1 MIALPCSHC
10 KQPRTPLR
18 RRIYVSQGKCQ
29 EVKER
34 GSTKIRDNHVKFFG
48 MNGATLLEVHFS
60 PIWYSITEGQ
70 PIERNCVFSEDKIK
84 RVKILAG
91 RLKSKQVRDDFV
103 HVFPGQPE
111 LQAQNMTR
119 SDDTR
124 GDGVGLESP
133 VELNFAF
140 GGIMNFT
147 FAQAN
152 TSFSRMVSL
161 RLAQGHYQGFLY
173 SHNNWW
179 IAGRDCQVLRNDGN
193 LQGLICDA
201 QGGGQ
206 VAIKSWKPKADVVG
220 PVDRFRVAPFP

>member
-1 MIALPCSHC
+1 MPG
-10 KQPRTPLR
+10 
-18 RRIYVSQGKCQ
+18 SQGEKLNQNSKQSC
-29 EVKER
+29 EVFRHER
-34 GSTKIRDNHVKFFG
+34 GHTF
-48 MNGATLLEVHFS
+48 LEVHFS

-91 RLKSKQVRDDFV
+91 RLESKQVRDDFV

-152 TSFSRMVSL
+152 TSFSRMVPL
-161 RLAQGHYQGFLY
+161 RLAQGHYYLGFSY
-173 SHNNWW
+173 RHNNWW
-179 IAGRDCQVLRNDGN
+179 IAGRDCQVLREDGN

-206 VAIKSWKPKADVVG
+206 VAIKSWKPKADVIG